1 MAEAPEPST
10 SPPAGR
16 VCRVD
21 GARLEEAV
29 RVLVRGDAAAASR
42 FLAHARSN
50 RISLDHLWAFL
61 DDRDR
66 IRATVLVAPGTGR
79 TAMVFASRAG
89 STAMID
95 VLGDLVRRAIEGL
108 DGAGI
113 DLAQALVDP
122 TDTREE
128 AIFLAGGFS
137 RMAELDYLERPI
149 PRFGSIPAPDLP
161 AGVTIEPWD
170 GEDRKL
176 LEDLLERTYEHT
188 LDCPGLSRLRR
199 TSDILDG
206 HMATGV
212 RIPEWWHVLRVD
224 GRPAGVLLFNRGS
237 DGHTIE
243 LVYLGLDTE
252 SRGRGLARTLL
263 TFGLSLLNDDPARLV
278 VLAVDRANHPATRLY
293 RRAGFRYSVRR
304 LALVRP
310 VGEVEPG

>member
-16 VCRVD
+16 VHRVD

-95 VLGDLVRRAIEGL
+95 VLGDLVRRAIDGL

-113 DLAQALVDP
+113 DLAQALSEGSLSGRDHP
-122 TDTREE
+122 GAAR
-128 AIFLAGGFS
+128 ASGHLGF
-137 RMAELDYLERPI
+137 
-149 PRFGSIPAPDLP
+149 
-161 AGVTIEPWD
+161 
-170 GEDRKL
+170 
-176 LEDLLERTYEHT
+176 
-188 LDCPGLSRLRR
+188 C
-199 TSDILDG
+199 G
-206 HMATGV
+206 HGDV
-212 RIPEWWHVLRVD
+212 VHFKDLRVQPIS
-224 GRPAGVLLFNRGS
+224 GTPS
-237 DGHTIE
+237 P
-243 LVYLGLDTE
+243 
-252 SRGRGLARTLL
+252 SAR
-263 TFGLSLLNDDPARLV
+263 
-278 VLAVDRANHPATRLY
+278 
-293 RRAGFRYSVRR
+293 
-304 LALVRP
+304 
-310 VGEVEPG
+310 